1 MANYEAKRGNAVGRE
16 AGEATKELFTKMKKY
31 FPCFMFVGFNKQNP
45 DDRAFSCWGENG
57 IDYMLSM
64 MNAAILISN
73 VFEDAT
79 PEDVVDGV
87 KEMLAIGKLPAGSE
101 EQKER
106 SEALMRKFGKIKVPK
121 DAKEFK
127 DGTRE

>member
-1 MANYEAKRGNAVGRE
+1 MANYEAKRGNGVAAE
-16 AGEATKELFTKMKKY
+16 ASEATKTLFTNMKKY
-31 FPCFMFVGFNKQNP
+31 FSCFMFVGFNKQNP

-64 MNAAILISN
+64 MNSAILISN
-73 VFEDAT
+73 VFENVT

-127 DGTRE
+127 DGTRK